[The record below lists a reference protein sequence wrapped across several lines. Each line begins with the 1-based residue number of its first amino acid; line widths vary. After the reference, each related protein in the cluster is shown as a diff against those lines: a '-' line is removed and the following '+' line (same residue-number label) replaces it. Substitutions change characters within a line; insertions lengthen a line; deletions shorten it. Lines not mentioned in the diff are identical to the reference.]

1 LRNPQAGGYSPSE
14 QAGIINDFSDLCVN
28 SAILNS
34 NSKSKKQGEN
44 VVRFELAYESEN
56 ITTKH
61 NEPLLCALVKI
72 TRHTKA
78 EQ

>member
-1 LRNPQAGGYSPSE
+1 MQGGLFCQE
-14 QAGIINDFSDLCVN
+14 NFQF
-28 SAILNS
+28 NS

-72 TRHTKA
+72 NRHTKA